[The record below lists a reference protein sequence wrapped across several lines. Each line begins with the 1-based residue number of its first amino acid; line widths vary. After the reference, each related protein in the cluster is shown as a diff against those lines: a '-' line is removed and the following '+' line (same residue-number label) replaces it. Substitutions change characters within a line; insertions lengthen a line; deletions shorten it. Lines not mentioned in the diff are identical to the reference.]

1 MSVVETLGSPVVQL
15 FLDYKYSG
23 SGVLVEVDD
32 VSGILTAEHVIFN
45 RDRFKKAQVLSTIPR
60 FYSVDSFDDPIIDDP
75 ATQASATHIR
85 IDLLRWYPLPLRTEK
100 TMRNKVLNG
109 VRISAL
115 FAYRKAQILRVT
127 SAL

>member
-1 MSVVETLGSPVVQL
+1 MDRLSKELRMSVVETLGSPVVQL

-60 FYSVDSFDDPIIDDP
+60 FYSVDSFGDPIIDDP

-85 IDLLRWYPLPLRTEK
+85 IDLLRWYPPAPHRKNYEGLQEGSCDK
-100 TMRNKVLNG
+100 T
-109 VRISAL
+109 
-115 FAYRKAQILRVT
+115 
-127 SAL
+127 